1 MHRKNLAKKNKH
13 DADHTSAL
21 AAHTTFPHHFLPENA
36 AGRIVGKCKPDSG
49 KEEDADMLF
58 CIVAKE
64 ISADAP
70 EECIKAQC
78 VIARTNLKA
87 AEEMGTE
94 RPGSMT
100 MGELQELWGD
110 YFSEAEGKIKE
121 AIQETDGETLQ
132 YRNHYIYAAYHAVS
146 AGNTR
151 NMEELYPDSDMPYL
165 SGVACYEDA
174 QAPDY
179 LSVLYLNQ
187 EITIEEKDSA
197 GYVTKAQMNG
207 KSYTGEELRGEL
219 GLKSANFN
227 VTELEPGK
235 IRIVT
240 KGHGHGFGLSQY
252 TAQKMAEK
260 GEDYRKILQYFFSRY
275 RAGKC
280 GMKNDSNYCE

>member
-1 MHRKNLAKKNKH
+1 
-13 DADHTSAL
+13 
-21 AAHTTFPHHFLPENA
+21 
-36 AGRIVGKCKPDSG
+36 
-49 KEEDADMLF
+49 MLF

-64 ISADAP
+64 ISANAP

-94 RPGSMT
+94 LPGSMT

-179 LSVLYLNQ
+179 LSVLYLDR

-260 GEDYRKILQYFFSRY
+260 GEDYRKILQYFFP
-275 RAGKC
+275 GTELE
-280 GMKNDSNYCE
+280 NVE

>member
-1 MHRKNLAKKNKH
+1 MHRKNLAKRIN
-13 DADHTSAL
+13 TML
-21 AAHTTFPHHFLPENA
+21 TILLLLLLIPLFLTIFCQKMQLEELLGNVNRTA
-36 AGRIVGKCKPDSG
+36 E

-87 AEEMGTE
+87 AEKMGTE
-94 RPGSMT
+94 LPGSMT

-179 LSVLYLNQ
+179 LSVLYLDQ

-207 KSYTGEELRGEL
+207 KSYTGEELRVEL

-260 GEDYRKILQYFFSRY
+260 GEDYRKILQYFFP
-275 RAGKC
+275 GTELE
-280 GMKNDSNYCE
+280 NVE

>member
-1 MHRKNLAKKNKH
+1 MLLVQGLCNLLTLAIIFLCSFVQLRIAKVNLVTGTQELQH
-13 DADHTSAL
+13 L
-21 AAHTTFPHHFLPENA
+21 AE
-36 AGRIVGKCKPDSG
+36 

-94 RPGSMT
+94 LPGSMT

-179 LSVLYLNQ
+179 LSVLYLDQ

-260 GEDYRKILQYFFSRY
+260 GEDYRKILQYFFP
-275 RAGKC
+275 GTELE
-280 GMKNDSNYCE
+280 NVE

>member
-1 MHRKNLAKKNKH
+1 MLTILLLLLLIPLFFTIFCQNMQLEELLGNVNRTA
-13 DADHTSAL
+13 
-21 AAHTTFPHHFLPENA
+21 E
-36 AGRIVGKCKPDSG
+36 

-87 AEEMGTE
+87 AEETGTE
-94 RPGSMT
+94 LPGRMT

-179 LSVLYLNQ
+179 LSVLYLDQ

-260 GEDYRKILQYFFSRY
+260 GEDYRKILQYFFP
-275 RAGKC
+275 GTELE
-280 GMKNDSNYCE
+280 NVE

>member
-1 MHRKNLAKKNKH
+1 MHRKNLAKRIN
-13 DADHTSAL
+13 TML
-21 AAHTTFPHHFLPENA
+21 TILLLLLLIPLFLTIFCQKMQLEELLGNVNQTA
-36 AGRIVGKCKPDSG
+36 ET
-49 KEEDADMLF
+49 EEDADMLF

-64 ISADAP
+64 ISANAP

-94 RPGSMT
+94 LPGSMT

-110 YFSEAEGKIKE
+110 YFSEAEGKIRE

-179 LSVLYLNQ
+179 LSVLYLDR

-260 GEDYRKILQYFFSRY
+260 GEDYRKILQYFFP
-275 RAGKC
+275 GTELE
-280 GMKNDSNYCE
+280 NVE

>member
-1 MHRKNLAKKNKH
+1 MHRKNLAKRIN
-13 DADHTSAL
+13 TML
-21 AAHTTFPHHFLPENA
+21 TILLLLLLIPLFLTIFCQKMQLEELLGNVNRTA
-36 AGRIVGKCKPDSG
+36 ET
-49 KEEDADMLF
+49 EEDADMLF

-94 RPGSMT
+94 LPGSVT

-179 LSVLYLNQ
+179 LSVLYLDQ

-207 KSYTGEELRGEL
+207 KSYTGEELRVEL

-260 GEDYRKILQYFFSRY
+260 GEDYRKILQYFFP
-275 RAGKC
+275 GTELE
-280 GMKNDSNYCE
+280 NVE

>member
-1 MHRKNLAKKNKH
+1 MHRKNLAKRIN
-13 DADHTSAL
+13 TML
-21 AAHTTFPHHFLPENA
+21 TILLLLLLIPLFLTIFCQKMQMEELLGNVNRTA
-36 AGRIVGKCKPDSG
+36 ET
-49 KEEDADMLF
+49 EEDADMLF

-94 RPGSMT
+94 LPGSMT

-151 NMEELYPDSDMPYL
+151 NMEELYSDSDMPYL

-179 LSVLYLNQ
+179 LSVLYLDR

-260 GEDYRKILQYFFSRY
+260 GEDYRNILQYFFPGAEVKSV
-275 RAGKC
+275 
-280 GMKNDSNYCE
+280 E

>member
-1 MHRKNLAKKNKH
+1 
-13 DADHTSAL
+13 
-21 AAHTTFPHHFLPENA
+21 
-36 AGRIVGKCKPDSG
+36 
-49 KEEDADMLF
+49 
-58 CIVAKE
+58 
-64 ISADAP
+64 
-70 EECIKAQC
+70 
-78 VIARTNLKA
+78 
-87 AEEMGTE
+87 
-94 RPGSMT
+94 
-100 MGELQELWGD
+100 
-110 YFSEAEGKIKE
+110 
-121 AIQETDGETLQ
+121 
-132 YRNHYIYAAYHAVS
+132 VS

-252 TAQKMAEK
+252 TAQKMAEEGDVVTLSPACASFDLYPNFEARGRHFK
-260 GEDYRKILQYFFSRY
+260 RLVNEL
-275 RAGKC
+275 
-280 GMKNDSNYCE
+280 

>member
-1 MHRKNLAKKNKH
+1 MHRKNLAKRIN
-13 DADHTSAL
+13 TML
-21 AAHTTFPHHFLPENA
+21 TILLLLLLIPLFLTIFCQNMQLEELLGNVNRTA
-36 AGRIVGKCKPDSG
+36 ET
-49 KEEDADMLF
+49 EEDADMLF

-94 RPGSMT
+94 LPGRMT

-174 QAPDY
+174 QSPDY
-179 LSVLYLNQ
+179 LSVLYLDQ
-187 EITIEEKDSA
+187 EITIEAEDSA

-260 GEDYRKILQYFFSRY
+260 GEDYRKILQYFFP
-275 RAGKC
+275 GTELE
-280 GMKNDSNYCE
+280 NVE